1 MKSLTFFLLL
11 VLLITPSVASAQIF
25 INEISPSSDPEWIE
39 LYASVDSN
47 LQNCTLFLH
56 DTEDT
61 KQKIYFADPVA
72 LSANSY
78 FMVKKGERGWG
89 SNWLNNSGD
98 TVKLSCP
105 SFNDSHTYS
114 DSNGKT
120 IGRSPDGNGN
130 FFLLTAESPG
140 AGNSPPTPSP
150 TPKPTETPKTPTPT
164 PTLSPVPTVLSV
176 ATKTLTPKPSV
187 LPSPQKPT
195 TRPSPKSVTP
205 TPSATAEPTAEN
217 KSTSPFSFI
226 LIGLGVVLSGAGA
239 YPIAKK
245 IYNESHAEDTQIP

>member
-1 MKSLTFFLLL
+1 MF
-11 VLLITPSVASAQIF
+11 LITPSVASAQIF
-25 INEISPSSDPEWIE
+25 INEISPSTDPEWVE
-39 LYASVDSN
+39 LYATSDSN
-47 LQNCTLFLH
+47 LQNCTLSFH

-61 KQKIYFADPVA
+61 KQKIYFPDPVA
-72 LSANSY
+72 LPANSY

-98 TVKLSCP
+98 TVKLNCP
-105 SFNDSHTYS
+105 TFSDSHTYS

-130 FFLLTAESPG
+130 FFVLTTESPG

-150 TPKPTETPKTPTPT
+150 TPTPTETPKTPS
-164 PTLSPVPTVLSV
+164 PTLTPVPTVLSV
-176 ATKTLTPKPSV
+176 ATKTLTPAPKFSPSPTSNIKSHTTKPSAN
-187 LPSPQKPT
+187 PSH
-195 TRPSPKSVTP
+195 RSP
-205 TPSATAEPTAEN
+205 TPSPLVTAEQKVLN
-217 KSTSPFSFI
+217 KSTSQFSFI

-245 IYNESHAEDTQIP
+245 IYNGSHDEDAQIP